1 MEPAFGKT
9 LADVGSYESRRQQP
23 KESFGH
29 HDSFHGPLELDLGLP
44 AAESRRALQPLS
56 PASVDQGLSSAASY
70 ASPNDGSKRAGDAR
84 SSRSGTELRGNQDEQ
99 RTGTEISSAALG
111 QNSQTAGAPFYT
123 GMSLCCSLIRC
134 LYLCLK

>member
-9 LADVGSYESRRQQP
+9 LADVVLYDSRRQQP
-23 KESFGH
+23 KEPFGH

-44 AAESRRALQPLS
+44 ATESRRVLQPLS

-84 SSRSGTELRGNQDEQ
+84 STRSGTELRGNQDEQ

-123 GMSLCCSLIRC
+123 GMSLCCNLIR
-134 LYLCLK
+134 

>member
-1 MEPAFGKT
+1 MEPAFGNT
-9 LADVGSYESRRQQP
+9 LADAALYDFRRQQP
-23 KESFGH
+23 KESY

-44 AAESRRALQPLS
+44 AAEARRALQPLS

-70 ASPNDGSKRAGDAR
+70 TSPNDGSKRAGDAR

-123 GMSLCCSLIRC
+123 GKGRYTAAFSVD
-134 LYLCLK
+134 YTYA

>member
-9 LADVGSYESRRQQP
+9 LADVVLYDSRRQQP

-44 AAESRRALQPLS
+44 ATESRRVLQPLS

-84 SSRSGTELRGNQDEQ
+84 STRSGTELRGNQDEQ

-123 GMSLCCSLIRC
+123 GMSLCCNLIR
-134 LYLCLK
+134 